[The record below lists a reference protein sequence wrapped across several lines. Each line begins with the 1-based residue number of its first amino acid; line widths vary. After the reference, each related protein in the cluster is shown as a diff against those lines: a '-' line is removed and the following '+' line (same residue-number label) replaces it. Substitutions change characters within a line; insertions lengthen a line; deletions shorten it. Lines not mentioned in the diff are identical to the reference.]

1 MKYNV
6 QSILHEPIEL
16 QAAKDHIR
24 TVYGDTSEDE
34 TIIKPLIEAAREFAE
49 NVTGRAFAKQTII
62 ARTAAWNSMQLPR
75 LPVMS
80 VEKVTYWTADNQEKE
95 MEPSKYRVD
104 LDEGIVYILNPP
116 EDKLAEGNPIR
127 VHYTAGGETPA
138 TARQAMLL
146 LIGHWY
152 NNREA
157 VVVGSATSVEVGMAA
172 KTLLNQNKG
181 WWF

>member
-1 MKYNV
+1 MQYSV
-6 QSILHEPIEL
+6 QSILYEPIEL
-16 QAAKDHIR
+16 QAAKEHIR

-34 TIIKPLIEAAREFAE
+34 TIIKPLIATAREFAE
-49 NVTGRAFAKQTII
+49 NVTGKAFAKQTIV
-62 ARTAAWNSMQLPR
+62 ARTAAWGNMQLPR
-75 LPVMS
+75 LPVLS
-80 VEKVTYWTADNQEKE
+80 VEKVTYWTEDNQEKE
-95 MEPSKYRVD
+95 LEPSKYRVD
-104 LDEGIVYILNPP
+104 VDEGIVYILHAP

-127 VHYTAGGETPA
+127 VHYTAGGQTTE

-157 VVVGSATSVEVGMAA
+157 VVVGSATSVEVGLTA